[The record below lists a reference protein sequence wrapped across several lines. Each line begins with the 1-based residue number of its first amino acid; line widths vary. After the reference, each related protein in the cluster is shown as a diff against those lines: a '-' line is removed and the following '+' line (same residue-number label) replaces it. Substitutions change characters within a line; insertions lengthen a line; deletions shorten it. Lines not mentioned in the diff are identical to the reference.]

1 MNTAIVDDDVAI
13 KLDGR
18 AIVTRR
24 VERVLAIAIGAK
36 PTAPF
41 DAELLLRERRRI
53 RRHEVEVDL
62 SLHSHKSRLVA
73 PVRVGV
79 ERRCNAPLR
88 PHPQDWHEEYRDA
101 DLRQNSSASIFTPVP
116 ATMCVARNRS
126 ARLVHLA
133 KAVPAVR
140 DLEPSVGTD
149 IDTEPMTVALDGRF
163 SVRDHVLGGVVRG
176 VAC

>member
-13 KLDGR
+13 NLDGR

-53 RRHEVEVDL
+53 RCHEVEINL
-62 SLHSHKSRLVA
+62 SLHEHTSRLVA

-79 ERRCNAPLR
+79 KRRCNAPLR
-88 PHPQDWHEEYRDA
+88 PHPQDWHEEDRYEKDTCHPPHVRAPVTGYCGCDCRGSGRSGA
-101 DLRQNSSASIFTPVP
+101 RPSSSSGPRPPSRGTVGRSDTIGHGRACAVSVDLPSLL
-116 ATMCVARNRS
+116 MS
-126 ARLVHLA
+126 AR
-133 KAVPAVR
+133 
-140 DLEPSVGTD
+140 
-149 IDTEPMTVALDGRF
+149 
-163 SVRDHVLGGVVRG
+163 
-176 VAC
+176 